1 MYKLNWEDGFKCLD
15 KGWSMGELEI
25 RVERLR
31 EEKIGNIVSL
41 SSYIGW
47 DYNREEIE
55 TIFNAGIVYGVWN
68 EREELIASAAII
80 LYEETLVSIGMVI
93 VHPDYKGRG
102 IGKAIMNSCMN
113 SVSARTPIMLIA
125 TDEGKPLYEKLGF
138 RAVSYVSKYICNSYN
153 ANHKCAED
161 EEYMMGYKEGD
172 LEGII
177 KIDEGAFGTSRN
189 QFLKQ
194 RIMQSDQCVV
204 VKDTKENVVGNGI
217 SIQTPE
223 NKIIGP
229 VVAKNDTM
237 AMRIIH
243 DLARE
248 HDGNLRMDVPE
259 GKNDFLKELEI
270 TGFKKVNTPPIMIK
284 NSNRLLK
291 RNSEL
296 YSIAAQIFG

>member
-1 MYKLNWEDGFKCLD
+1 MI
-15 KGWSMGELEI
+15 ELEI

-31 EEKIGNIVSL
+31 EAKTGNIVSL

-55 TIFNAGIVYGVWN
+55 TIFNAGNVYGVWN

-80 LYEETLVSIGMVI
+80 LYGEKLASIGMVI

-102 IGKAIMNSCMN
+102 IGKIITEACVK
-113 SVSARTPIMLIA
+113 SVSAHTPIMLIA

-153 ANHKCAED
+153 AKDYCVRNED
-161 EEYMMGYKEGD
+161 YVMNYEERD
-172 LEGII
+172 LEKII
-177 KIDEGAFGTSRN
+177 KIDEYAFGTNRKE
-189 QFLKQ
+189 FLKK
-194 RIMQSDQCVV
+194 RIMQSEQCIVV
-204 VKDTKENVVGNGI
+204 RDKEQNVLGYGL

-229 VVAKNDTM
+229 VVAKNDEM
-237 AMRIIH
+237 AMRIVH
-243 DLARE
+243 DLARG
-248 HDGNLRMDVPE
+248 HNGKLRMDVPE
-259 GKNDFLKELEI
+259 GKNDFMKELEVA
-270 TGFKKVNTPPIMIK
+270 GFKKVNTPPIMMK

>member
-1 MYKLNWEDGFKCLD
+1 MI
-15 KGWSMGELEI
+15 ELEI

-31 EEKIGNIVSL
+31 KEQIGDIVSL

-55 TIFNAGIVYGVWN
+55 TVFNTGIVYGVWN
-68 EREELIASAAII
+68 ERKELIASAAII
-80 LYEETLVSIGMVI
+80 LYGEALASIGMVI

-102 IGKAIMNSCMN
+102 IGRVITNSCMN
-113 SVSARTPIMLIA
+113 SVSAQTPIMLIA

-138 RAVSYVSKYICNSYN
+138 RVVSYVSKYICNSYN
-153 ANHKCAED
+153 ANHKCAEN
-161 EEYMMGYKEGD
+161 EEYMMVYRESD

-189 QFLKQ
+189 GFLKQ
-194 RIMQSDQCVV
+194 RIMQSERCVV
-204 VKDTKENVVGNGI
+204 VKDTKENVVGYGI

-229 VVAKNDTM
+229 VVAKNNAM
-237 AMRIIH
+237 AMRIVH
-243 DLARE
+243 DLARG
-248 HDGNLRMDVPE
+248 HNGKLRMDVPE
-259 GKNDFLKELEI
+259 GKNDFMKELEI
-270 TGFKKVNTPPIMIK
+270 AGFKKVNTPPIMMK

-291 RNSEL
+291 RNGEL

>member
-1 MYKLNWEDGFKCLD
+1 M
-15 KGWSMGELEI
+15 SELEI

-31 EEKIGNIVSL
+31 EAKTGNIVSL

-80 LYEETLVSIGMVI
+80 LYGEKLASIGMVI

-102 IGKAIMNSCMN
+102 IGKIITEACVK
-113 SVSARTPIMLIA
+113 SVSAHTPIMLIA
-125 TDEGKPLYEKLGF
+125 MDEGKPLYEKLGF

-153 ANHKCAED
+153 AKDYCIRNED
-161 EEYMMGYKEGD
+161 YVMNYEEGD
-172 LEGII
+172 LEKII
-177 KIDEGAFGTSRN
+177 KIDEYAFGTNRKE
-189 QFLKQ
+189 FLKK
-194 RIMQSDQCVV
+194 RIMQSEHCIV
-204 VKDTKENVVGNGI
+204 VKDKEQNVLGYGL

-229 VVAKNDTM
+229 VVAKNDEM
-237 AMRIIH
+237 AMRIVH
-243 DLARE
+243 DLAKG
-248 HDGNLRMDVPE
+248 HNGKLRIDVLE
-259 GKNDFLKELEI
+259 GKKDFMKVLEI
-270 TGFKKVNTPPIMIK
+270 AGFKKVNTPPIMMK
-284 NSNRLLK
+284 NSGQLLK
-291 RNSEL
+291 RNNEL

>member
-1 MYKLNWEDGFKCLD
+1 MTGLK
-15 KGWSMGELEI
+15 I
-25 RVERLR
+25 RVKRLR
-31 EEKIGNIVSL
+31 EEQIGDIVSL

-80 LYEETLVSIGMVI
+80 LYGEKLASIGMVI

-102 IGKAIMNSCMN
+102 IGKIITDACVK
-113 SVSARTPIMLIA
+113 SVSAHTPIMLIA

-153 ANHKCAED
+153 VNDYCVRNED
-161 EEYMMGYKEGD
+161 YMMDYEEGD
-172 LEGII
+172 LEKII
-177 KIDEGAFGTSRN
+177 KIDEYAFGTNRKE
-189 QFLKQ
+189 FLKK
-194 RIMQSDQCVV
+194 RIMQSEQSIV
-204 VKDTKENVVGNGI
+204 VKDKEQNVLGYGL

-229 VVAKNDTM
+229 VVAKNDAM
-237 AMRIIH
+237 AMRIVH
-243 DLARE
+243 DLAKG
-248 HDGNLRMDVPE
+248 HNGKLRIDVLE
-259 GKNDFLKELEI
+259 GKKDFMKVLAI
-270 TGFKKVNTPPIMIK
+270 TGFKKVNTPPIMMK
-284 NSNRLLK
+284 NSGQLLK
-291 RNSEL
+291 RNNEL